1 MKKTSILLAL
11 VMLSALLLGGC
22 FGVPGTVSTPSAT
35 ITPSP
40 DIPPDRLI
48 SRGEAEALVGNAL
61 KEPTVRPT
69 ARPIA
74 QQYTPVPGSTLSP
87 SVAPTASPAL
97 IEYVMCFYDSAVKGD
112 RFLQISVLQNTP
124 YMAAQGIPVKNLFDR
139 LRSPGPGVMSDPTL
153 MVVENVGD
161 EAYILPPGIHIMFQ
175 GYYIVIGVGDPVD
188 PDNEK
193 ILVEAGRLAV
203 KNLAA
208 ILGVPAPTDKPTA
221 PPPTSSAQ

>member
-11 VMLSALLLGGC
+11 VTLSALLLGGC
-22 FGVPGTVSTPSAT
+22 FGLPGTVSTPSAT

-40 DIPPDRLI
+40 DIAPDRLI

-61 KEPTVRPT
+61 KEPIVRPT
-69 ARPIA
+69 VGPMA
-74 QQYTPVPGSTLSP
+74 QYTPAPGSTLSP

-97 IEYVMCFYDSAVKGD
+97 IEYVMCFYESAVQGD

-124 YMAAQGIPVKNLFDR
+124 YMAAQGVPVKGLFDR

-153 MVVENVGD
+153 MVVEDVGD

-188 PDNEK
+188 PDNVK
-193 ILVEAGRLAV
+193 ILTKAGKLAV
-203 KNLAA
+203 ENLAA